1 VFRPDSEDGLIPIS
15 DLLSLRE
22 SSLALVPTLTT
33 TPKPSTRIEAPVPA
47 APIVGVRFSGSV
59 STAVQTSDTF
69 VISPADGNYHPERGA
84 HNDAVALNTFLDL
97 HAFQSI
103 PQKAGAQLPG
113 ISLHAVGARDSPSAD
128 RDAEAEGLLS
138 QAAVEE
144 LEAP

>member
-1 VFRPDSEDGLIPIS
+1 
-15 DLLSLRE
+15 
-22 SSLALVPTLTT
+22 
-33 TPKPSTRIEAPVPA
+33 
-47 APIVGVRFSGSV
+47 
-59 STAVQTSDTF
+59 
-69 VISPADGNYHPERGA
+69 
-84 HNDAVALNTFLDL
+84 VALNTFLDL

-144 LEAP
+144 LEAPSTEEHGPEALPSGEADEVLAGVPSESCPESADECAVGKESVEAQDGGGWTNLIKLLCVVSIPTIWTYWARHRIT